1 LHFILKIR
9 HLFIV
14 FNGHFNRLFT
24 RSIRSC
30 AHEFEKEPVMSNMFT
45 SRNPAGVA
53 AGQTAAIFGV
63 LAAGAVNAHMSGL
76 QAMRQARESNN
87 SHVLRHQLGV
97 AINRAQ
103 DLCVLICAES

>member
-1 LHFILKIR
+1 
-9 HLFIV
+9 
-14 FNGHFNRLFT
+14 
-24 RSIRSC
+24 
-30 AHEFEKEPVMSNMFT
+30 MSNMFT

-76 QAMRQARESNN
+76 QAMRQARESSN
-87 SHVLRHQLGV
+87 SQVLRYQLNV

-103 DLCVLICAES
+103 DLCDVAVAQASEIEQLKAENARLRAASATYLAAARRKAVA

>member
-1 LHFILKIR
+1 
-9 HLFIV
+9 
-14 FNGHFNRLFT
+14 
-24 RSIRSC
+24 
-30 AHEFEKEPVMSNMFT
+30 MSNMFT

-76 QAMRQARESNN
+76 QAMRQARESSN
-87 SHVLRHQLGV
+87 SQVLLYQLNV

-103 DLCVLICAES
+103 DLCDVAVAQASEIEQLKAENARLRAASATYLAAARRKAVA

>member
-1 LHFILKIR
+1 
-9 HLFIV
+9 
-14 FNGHFNRLFT
+14 
-24 RSIRSC
+24 
-30 AHEFEKEPVMSNMFT
+30 MSNMFT

-76 QAMRQARESNN
+76 QAMRQARESSN
-87 SHVLRHQLGV
+87 SQVLRYQLNV

-103 DLCVLICAES
+103 DLCDVAVAQASEIEQLKAENARLRAASATYLAAARRKAIA

>member
-1 LHFILKIR
+1 
-9 HLFIV
+9 
-14 FNGHFNRLFT
+14 
-24 RSIRSC
+24 
-30 AHEFEKEPVMSNMFT
+30 MSNMFT

-53 AGQTAAIFGV
+53 VAQTGAIFGV

-76 QAMRQARESNN
+76 QAMRAARESNN

-103 DLCVLICAES
+103 DLCDLATTQASEIEQLRAENARLRAASATYLAAARRRVAA